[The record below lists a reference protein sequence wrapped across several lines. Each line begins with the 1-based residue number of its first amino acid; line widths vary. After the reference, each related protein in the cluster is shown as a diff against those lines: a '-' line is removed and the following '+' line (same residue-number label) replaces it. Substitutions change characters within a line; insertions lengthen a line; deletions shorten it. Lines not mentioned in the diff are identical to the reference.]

1 VNKKNQNQ
9 QPKKKNTLNKYA
21 HLTGIGF
28 QMIVIIGLG
37 VFAGKKLDQAYPNN
51 NQLFTIVLTL
61 IAVVISMIYV
71 IIQVGKISNKN
82 NS

>member
-1 VNKKNQNQ
+1 MNKKNQNQ

-37 VFAGKKLDQAYPNN
+37 VYGGKKLDQAYPNK
-51 NQLFTIVLTL
+51 NQLFTIILAL
-61 IAVVISMIYV
+61 IAVIISMIYV
-71 IIQVGKISNKN
+71 IMQVGKISNKK